1 MDSYGT
7 SGPRRS
13 TRDAGFTLV
22 ELMVTVAVIAIVLAI
37 AYPAY
42 TEFVE
47 RSRRSEATEAL
58 QNMATLQE
66 QYYFHNK
73 AYTGSLADLGMPA
86 QTENG
91 YYQLSITAG
100 AAVGGTIQ
108 SYTLRATASGRQAS
122 DTECATIQLASNG
135 AKTPAHCW

>member
-1 MDSYGT
+1 MNSSAYRAGRD
-7 SGPRRS
+7 PRPIQ
-13 TRDAGFTLV
+13 GFTLV
-22 ELMVTVAVIAIVLAI
+22 ELLVTVAVIGIIAAI

-66 QYYFHNK
+66 QYYYHNK
-73 AYTGSLADLGMPA
+73 AYTGSLGDLDMPA
-86 QTENG
+86 TTEND
-91 YYQLSITAG
+91 YYALSITTG

-108 SYTLRATASGRQAS
+108 TYTLTATAQGQQAS
-122 DTECATIQLASNG
+122 DTECATIQLSSEG
-135 AKTPAHCW
+135 DKTPPGCW

>member
-1 MDSYGT
+1 MNGSAYRVGRD
-7 SGPRRS
+7 PRLIQ
-13 TRDAGFTLV
+13 GFTLV
-22 ELMVTVAVIAIVLAI
+22 ELMVTVAVIGIIAAI

-66 QYYFHNK
+66 QYYYHNK
-73 AYTGSLADLGMPA
+73 AYTGSLGDLDMPA
-86 QTENG
+86 TTEND
-91 YYQLSITAG
+91 YYALSITTG

-108 SYTLRATASGRQAS
+108 TYTLTATAQGRQAS
-122 DTECATIQLASNG
+122 DTECATIQLSSEG
-135 AKTPAHCW
+135 DKTPPGCW